1 MLLASEFLKY
11 KANLRVPHHIRNLFM
26 FLLVL
31 TGVAV
36 TSGCTLN
43 KPYAKNPYNLYVK
56 LPDDSVTASS
66 GARTSKA
73 IDLALSASS
82 RPIPGA
88 IPHGAGVGI
97 AAAAFLLGSEGTNK
111 PFNGNFLLGSMP
123 ITMANS
129 EQEAKIKLGSIIEK
143 AITLALQPEYQ
154 VKIEEYD
161 DTYAFGPTLRPRWLR
176 VDGPLCE
183 NWACQIIAPIPT
195 ANALQWEGDVH
206 VKNGGWQ
213 YKHPVEQSIAFLK
226 IVNEYDKDGLFNN
239 RRHHVEGYELA
250 DFDYLNFLT
259 RVSANLPEWLSIVW
273 TPIGKSPYEIR
284 QGSTLPLNQT
294 TSSFFH

>member
-111 PFNGNFLLGSMP
+111 PINGNFLLGSMP

-143 AITLALQPEYQ
+143 LLPWHFSLNIKSKSRNMMTPTLLGRHCAPDGYVSTDRFVKTGHAKSLLRFLQPM
-154 VKIEEYD
+154 
-161 DTYAFGPTLRPRWLR
+161 
-176 VDGPLCE
+176 LC
-183 NWACQIIAPIPT
+183 
-195 ANALQWEGDVH
+195 
-206 VKNGGWQ
+206 NGKEMYMSKMGAGNTNIL
-213 YKHPVEQSIAFLK
+213 SSSRL
-226 IVNEYDKDGLFNN
+226 LF
-239 RRHHVEGYELA
+239 
-250 DFDYLNFLT
+250 
-259 RVSANLPEWLSIVW
+259 
-273 TPIGKSPYEIR
+273 
-284 QGSTLPLNQT
+284 
-294 TSSFFH
+294 